1 MCLGGVDIFHR
12 SVNTFLYFV
21 FTKLGVLNAYNAFD
35 L

>member
-12 SVNTFLYFV
+12 SVNMFLCFV
-21 FTKLGVLNAYNAFD
+21 FTKLGALNAYNDFD